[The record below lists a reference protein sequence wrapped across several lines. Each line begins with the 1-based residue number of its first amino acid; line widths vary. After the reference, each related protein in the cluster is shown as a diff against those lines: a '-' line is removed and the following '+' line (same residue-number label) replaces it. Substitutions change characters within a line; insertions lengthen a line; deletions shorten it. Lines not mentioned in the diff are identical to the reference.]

1 VSTIFAPM
9 PGLLVGLLF
18 LRATIVAADLGAC
31 ANSEG
36 GACEAGDHSLVQI
49 ASSTAIRAAVA
60 KKARAASGSSL
71 TAGVHPKHHGGHRK
85 GKHGHH
91 AQKPAAG
98 LVERGQREQRAA
110 SASSIVARA
119 ASDEEKRTIPNITK
133 SIDIKLSDLELMS
146 ELLTFGQ
153 HKLCNSEKQ
162 DGDRVKT
169 LKEILRVKSLMQT
182 NAVERRGGDYPA
194 ADYPTEERA
203 LNTTMEGMSEDIN
216 SEVLF
221 VEQLMQAIAKRK
233 DKNENVAAD
242 IRRRVK
248 DLINLLTMETKECR
262 GNGMYEKP
270 DPAPEQTLWGM
281 ASDAI
286 DSVNPF
292 NLAQSGQNAKETV
305 TVSHKDEKAGQAGEQ
320 TPTTQLN
327 QEGDVQDVE
336 DGQHADA
343 GQAGEQEADV
353 QDVEDGQQAMAQSK
367 DEKAG
372 QAGEQTPTTQPNQ
385 DADVQDVEDGQQAMA
400 QSKDEKVGEADV
412 PENDEGEPLA
422 LLAERVVSFRQPIPP
437 ALASGR
443 NLTLKI
449 VSTNMDNDVTTLEKD
464 VALLVSEK
472 NRLGVADT
480 KESERLEHMDMD
492 LGLSEGSLPPVM
504 ALQTGQATS
513 GAVETEMADHGEDEK
528 SKLGDKIRK
537 AVPYGRQPDG
547 SNPLTSLVNITIAN
561 ISEGVDAYITSLE
574 KDLDTITKEKHQVCM
589 STKKFLDRMNAV
601 VDILN
606 TVEC

>member
-1 VSTIFAPM
+1 
-9 PGLLVGLLF
+9 
-18 LRATIVAADLGAC
+18 
-31 ANSEG
+31 
-36 GACEAGDHSLVQI
+36 
-49 ASSTAIRAAVA
+49 
-60 KKARAASGSSL
+60 
-71 TAGVHPKHHGGHRK
+71 VHPKHHGGHRK
-85 GKHGHH
+85 RKHGHH

-336 DGQHADA
+336 DGQQAMAQSKDEKAGQAGEQTPTTQLNQEADVQDVEDGQHADA

-400 QSKDEKVGEADV
+400 QSKDEEVGEADV

-449 VSTNMDNDVTTLEKD
+449 VSTNMDSDVTSLEKD